1 MDPSG
6 IELDWLLVLG
16 AILVLLVLS
25 GFFSGSET
33 ALTAASRPRLHLLS
47 RQGNRRAGIVLSLL
61 RRSERL
67 IGAILLGN
75 NLVNILASALAT
87 SFFLRLFGDAG
98 VAYATLVMTMLVL
111 VFAEVLPKT
120 YALNR
125 ADRLALV
132 VAPLFRVIVW
142 LLAPMTMFVDA
153 VVRWTLRLF
162 GIELSRRLGREEH
175 EEELRGAIE
184 LHKGEPDI
192 DQERQMLRSILDL
205 DDVEVSEVMTH
216 RREVTVI
223 DADLAAKE
231 AVDLVLSSPF
241 TRIPLYRGEPD
252 NIIGVVHAK
261 ALLRELSVQGTRLDE
276 LDITAVAAKPW
287 FIPET
292 TSLLDQLQAFR
303 ERREHFAVVVD
314 EYGALQGIVT
324 LEDILEEIVGDIDD
338 EHDISVRGVRPQPDG
353 SYIVEGSVTL
363 RELHRN
369 LGWDLPDADATTIAG
384 LVLHEARRIPEP
396 GQIFSFYDYRFEIMR
411 RLRNQITVL
420 RVTPPGSP
428 TAAGAEA
435 TKQAAKA

>member
-1 MDPSG
+1 MEQLG
-6 IELDWLLVLG
+6 IDLDWLLVLG

-33 ALTAASRPRLHLLS
+33 ALTAASRPRLHLLD
-47 RQGNRRAGIVLSLL
+47 RQGNRRAGIVLKLL
-61 RRSERL
+61 RRNERL

-87 SFFLRLFGDAG
+87 TAFLRLFGDAG
-98 VAYATLVMTMLVL
+98 VAYATLVMTMMVL
-111 VFAEVLPKT
+111 IFAEVLPKT

-132 VAPLFRVIVW
+132 VAPVFRVIVW
-142 LLAPMTMFVDA
+142 LFAPFTLFVDA
-153 VVRWTLRLF
+153 VVRWTLRMF

-223 DADLAAKE
+223 DADLPPKE

-241 TRIPLYRGEPD
+241 TRIPIYRNEPD

-261 ALLRELSVQGTRLDE
+261 ALLRELSVQGTDFE
-276 LDITAVAAKPW
+276 DLDITTIAAKPW
-287 FIPET
+287 FIPDT

-338 EHDISVRGVRPQPDG
+338 EHDISVRGVRPQADG
-353 SYIVEGSVTL
+353 SYIVEGTVTL
-363 RELHRN
+363 RELRRN
-369 LGWDLPDADATTIAG
+369 LGWDLPDEDATTIAG

-396 GQIFSFYDYRFEIMR
+396 GQVFSFYSYRFEIVR

-420 RVTPPGSP
+420 RVTPPGQ
-428 TAAGAEA
+428 TAPAEQETA
-435 TKQAAKA
+435 KQASEA

>member
-1 MDPSG
+1 MDPAA
-6 IELDWLLVLG
+6 INWEWLLVLG

-33 ALTAASRPRLHLLS
+33 ALTAASRSRLHLLA
-47 RQGNRRAGIVLSLL
+47 RQGSRRAGIVLTLL
-61 RRSERL
+61 GQNERL
-67 IGAILLGN
+67 IGAVLLGN

-87 SFFLRLFGDAG
+87 SVFLRLFGDAG
-98 VAYATLVMTMLVL
+98 VAYATIVMTMLVL
-111 VFAEVLPKT
+111 IFAEVLPKT

-132 VAPLFRVIVW
+132 VAPIFRVIVW
-142 LLAPMTMFVDA
+142 LFAPMTLFVDG
-153 VVRWTLRLF
+153 VVRWTLRRF

-205 DDVEVSEVMTH
+205 DDVEVGEVMTH

-223 DADLAAKE
+223 DADLPSKE
-231 AVDLVLSSPF
+231 IVDLVLSSPF
-241 TRIPLYRGEPD
+241 TRLPIYRNEPD

-261 ALLRELSVQGTRLDE
+261 ALLRELTVQGTE
-276 LDITAVAAKPW
+276 MEALDITTVAAKPW
-287 FIPET
+287 FIPDT

-303 ERREHFAVVVD
+303 DRREHFAVVVD

-338 EHDISVRGVRPQPDG
+338 EHDISVKGVRPQPDG
-353 SYIVEGSVTL
+353 SFIVEGTVTL

-369 LGWDLPDADATTIAG
+369 LGWNLPDADATTIAG

-396 GQIFSFYDYRFEIMR
+396 GQQFSFYDYRFEIMR
-411 RLRNQITVL
+411 RQRNQITVL
-420 RVTPPGSP
+420 RVTPPGSRAVAE
-428 TAAGAEA
+428 TKAAQTVSDA
-435 TKQAAKA
+435 

>member
-1 MDPSG
+1 MDSSS
-6 IELDWLLVLG
+6 IELEWLLVIG
-16 AILVLLVLS
+16 AIFVLLVLS

-132 VAPLFRVIVW
+132 VGPLFRVIVW
-142 LLAPMTMFVDA
+142 LFAPVTMFVDA

-162 GIELSRRLGREEH
+162 GIELSRRLGREEY

-223 DADLAAKE
+223 DADLAANE
-231 AVDLVLSSPF
+231 VVDLVLSSPF
-241 TRIPLYRGEPD
+241 TRIPIYRGEPD

-261 ALLRELSVQGTRLDE
+261 ALLRELSVKTTSLEE
-276 LDITAVAAKPW
+276 LDITAIAAKPW
-287 FIPET
+287 FIPDT

-303 ERREHFAVVVD
+303 DRREHFAVVVD

-338 EHDISVRGVRPQPDG
+338 EHDISVKGVRPQPDG
-353 SYIVEGSVTL
+353 SFIVEGTVTL

-396 GQIFSFYDYRFEIMR
+396 GQILAFTTIDLRSFAAFAI
-411 RLRNQITVL
+411 RLRCC
-420 RVTPPGSP
+420 G
-428 TAAGAEA
+428 
-435 TKQAAKA
+435 